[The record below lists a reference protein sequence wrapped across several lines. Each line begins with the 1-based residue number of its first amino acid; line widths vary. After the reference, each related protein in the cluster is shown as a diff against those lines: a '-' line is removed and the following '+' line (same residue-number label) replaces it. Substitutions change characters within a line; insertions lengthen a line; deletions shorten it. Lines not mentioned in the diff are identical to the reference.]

1 MKLRKNQIH
10 VAHRRPGKKNNT
22 TQQQKKR
29 TKKDARPAYSAHVQL
44 ICGRDSCSLLK
55 AVYRVIFILGGRE
68 VALAVGE
75 HMASVSQTVTAL
87 HNRTITVD
95 FLLSAMRAALALG
108 PTQSVIPPPS
118 ITRQRS
124 PRPQRYPGEADL
136 RRRKLPSTAIN

>member
-1 MKLRKNQIH
+1 MLRTDGQE
-10 VAHRRPGKKNNT
+10 KNNT
-22 TQQQKKR
+22 TQHNNKKKKR

-75 HMASVSQTVTAL
+75 HMASVSHTVTAL

-95 FLLSAMRAALALG
+95 FLLSAMRAALAL
-108 PTQSVIPPPS
+108 PTPVHNPAALTQTSAL
-118 ITRQRS
+118 
-124 PRPQRYPGEADL
+124 PRGG
-136 RRRKLPSTAIN
+136 

>member
-1 MKLRKNQIH
+1 MLRTDGQE
-10 VAHRRPGKKNNT
+10 KKT
-22 TQQQKKR
+22 TQHNNRKKP
-29 TKKDARPAYSAHVQL
+29 TKKDGRPAYSAHVQL

-108 PTQSVIPPPS
+108 PTQSVIPP
-118 ITRQRS
+118 
-124 PRPQRYPGEADL
+124 RP
-136 RRRKLPSTAIN
+136 

>member
-1 MKLRKNQIH
+1 MLRTDGQEKQQH
-10 VAHRRPGKKNNT
+10 NT
-22 TQQQKKR
+22 TTKKR

-108 PTQSVIPPPS
+108 PTQSVIPP
-118 ITRQRS
+118 
-124 PRPQRYPGEADL
+124 RP
-136 RRRKLPSTAIN
+136 

>member
-1 MKLRKNQIH
+1 M
-10 VAHRRPGKKNNT
+10 
-22 TQQQKKR
+22 
-29 TKKDARPAYSAHVQL
+29 
-44 ICGRDSCSLLK
+44 K

-108 PTQSVIPPPS
+108 PTQPVIPPVHNPAALTQTS
-118 ITRQRS
+118 AL
-124 PRPQRYPGEADL
+124 PRGG
-136 RRRKLPSTAIN
+136 